1 GWAEAGGDFP
11 ARRTAQIPPLCRTS
25 PECGGAGPRRVRAG
39 RGLRAEE
46 GRPFPVVPAARRLA
60 PRPPAEAA
68 PMQLRLRSTMAEEGS
83 GCPVPRLPWASIQRV
98 ALPLLVLAGVIAV
111 LYCFWCQR
119 PAQQRQLESP
129 GWDMAELQLNHTG
142 RRRDGRLRWLGGP
155 ALGRSF
161 LHGPELDNGQ
171 LRVRHSGIY
180 RLHIQVTLANC
191 SSSRWATTGH
201 RATLTVGVC
210 SPAAHSISLLRLNFH
225 EGCVVTSQRLTPL
238 AQGDTLCTNLT
249 LPLLPS
255 PNADET
261 FFGVQWVHP

>member
-1 GWAEAGGDFP
+1 MGVRFLHRNFGHLGSSGFP
-11 ARRTAQIPPLCRTS
+11 KPPSSLLPDTL
-25 PECGGAGPRRVRAG
+25 PPGPRQDC
-39 RGLRAEE
+39 
-46 GRPFPVVPAARRLA
+46 RL
-60 PRPPAEAA
+60 
-68 PMQLRLRSTMAEEGS
+68 
-83 GCPVPRLPWASIQRV
+83 
-98 ALPLLVLAGVIAV
+98 
-111 LYCFWCQR
+111 
-119 PAQQRQLESP
+119 
-129 GWDMAELQLNHTG
+129 H
-142 RRRDGRLRWLGGP
+142 WLGGP

-171 LRVRHSGIY
+171 LRVQRSGIY

-191 SSSRWATTGH
+191 SSSLGAPMAP
-201 RATLTVGVC
+201 RATLMVGIC

>member
-1 GWAEAGGDFP
+1 MLSEAEAG
-11 ARRTAQIPPLCRTS
+11 
-25 PECGGAGPRRVRAG
+25 
-39 RGLRAEE
+39 
-46 GRPFPVVPAARRLA
+46 
-60 PRPPAEAA
+60 
-68 PMQLRLRSTMAEEGS
+68 PMQLRLRTTMAEEGS

-98 ALPLLVLAGVIAV
+98 ALPLFILAGVIAV
-111 LYCFWCQR
+111 VYCLSCQR
-119 PAQQRQLESP
+119 PAQPRPLESP

-142 RRRDGRLRWLGGP
+142 RRRDGRLRWLGDP

-161 LHGPELDNGQ
+161 LHGLELDNGQ
-171 LRVRHSGIY
+171 LRVRRSGIY

-191 SSSRWATTGH
+191 SSSPWATTRH
-201 RATLTVGVC
+201 RATLTVGIC